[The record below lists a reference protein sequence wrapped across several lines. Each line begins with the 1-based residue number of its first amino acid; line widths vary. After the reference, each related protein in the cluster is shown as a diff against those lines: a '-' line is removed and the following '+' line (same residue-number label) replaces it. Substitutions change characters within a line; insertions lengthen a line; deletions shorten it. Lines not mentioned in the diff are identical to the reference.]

1 MKPNPRDAT
10 LTDVALR
17 VGPDLTVAGRPVN
30 VLLNF
35 SLRL

>member
-1 MKPNPRDAT
+1 MKPNPKDPT

-17 VGPDLTVAGRPVN
+17 AGPDLTIAGRPVN